1 MERTSTGDEPFMDQ
15 QKQRRHFLLAAAASA
30 VSSLP
35 PLAHAQERYPVRP
48 VKVVVPFAPGG
59 NADATA
65 RIFTDALSKQLG
77 QPFVVEN
84 KGGAGGMIGTAA
96 AVKSEP
102 DGYTLLCATP
112 GPILSAW
119 QMTGASATYG
129 LADMRA
135 IALLT
140 VVPNVLVVNAASP
153 IKEFVDLVKW
163 AKSSQKT
170 KAVGHPGNGT
180 TGHVNLLQLQKALAT
195 EFTIAGYKGSGPA
208 VVDLLGGQL
217 ELVATDLPS
226 AHQLI
231 KAGKLRAIATI
242 ARQRAPALPD
252 VRTMAELQLPE
263 VDATNFTAIM
273 GPKRLADAVVR
284 RLTDGVRAALATETV
299 RKQIDDIGTF
309 PVRMTTAE
317 FESFLQQQ
325 AATYAALVK
334 AGLLKAD

>member
-1 MERTSTGDEPFMDQ
+1 MDR
-15 QKQRRHFLLAAAASA
+15 QKQRRHFLLAAGASA

-35 PLAHAQERYPVRP
+35 SLVLGQERYPARP

-65 RIFTDALSKQLG
+65 RIFTEALSKQLG

-84 KGGAGGMIGTAA
+84 KAGAGGMIGAAA

-112 GPILSAW
+112 GPILAAW
-119 QMTGASATYG
+119 QLPGASANYS

-135 IALLT
+135 VALLT
-140 VVPNVLVVNAASP
+140 VVPNVLVVNASSP

-163 AKSSQKT
+163 AKSSQKI

-180 TGHVNLLQLQKALAT
+180 TGHVNLLQLQKALST

-208 VVDLLGGQL
+208 VTDLLGGQL
-217 ELVATDLPS
+217 DLVATDLPS

-242 ARQRAPALPD
+242 ARYRAPALLD
-252 VRTMAELQLPE
+252 VRTMAELQLPQ

-273 GPKRLADAVVR
+273 APRKLPDVVAR

-299 RKQIDDIGTF
+299 RKQIDNIGTF
-309 PVRMTTAE
+309 PVRMTTLE

-325 AATYAALVK
+325 AGIYGALVK